1 MISSSDRDTP
11 YIAAWDDNG
20 QTFVVKDTKA
30 FASEIMPNYMQTKQ
44 FDSFIRNLNFYDFH
58 KIHALP
64 IPKSARDPSAA
75 KHVKY
80 RHPNFQRDKM
90 DLVREIKRSTRK
102 VRNAAAQQEKEVEQL
117 KQKVRKLEDTVV
129 SMGEKIAKFESF
141 MAQFTKSVHASE
153 NMISQE
159 NTKDSM
165 VVNENWSKRMYMQNN
180 LNIKTQPSEPN
191 KNQIEK
197 APDNSIMPRTVSLNS
212 NSSSSSAKS
221 YASDSC
227 ECVSPNDPI

>member
-1 MISSSDRDTP
+1 
-11 YIAAWDDNG
+11 
-20 QTFVVKDTKA
+20 VKDTKA

-64 IPKSARDPSAA
+64 IPKSARDPGAA

-80 RHPNFQRDKM
+80 RHPNFQRDKL

-117 KQKVRKLEDTVV
+117 KQKVRKLENTVA
-129 SMGEKIAKFESF
+129 SMGGKIAKFEIF
-141 MAQFTKSVHASE
+141 MAQFTNTVNSTENVTSQKSTE
-153 NMISQE
+153 EEPMII
-159 NTKDSM
+159 NDA
-165 VVNENWSKRMYMQNN
+165 WSKDAHKEKN
-180 LNIKTQPSEPN
+180 LHIDIHSGEVN
-191 KNQIEK
+191 KNKVLK
-197 APDNSIMPRTVSLNS
+197 APDNTTMPRTVSLDS

-221 YASDSC
+221 AASDSC
-227 ECVSPNDPI
+227 ESVSPNLAL